1 MPPKRRASDRRS
13 VQVLGWVACLVL
25 AGSLT
30 YTFVRALA
38 EGPEGVDP
46 LFFAL
51 QSVASLLFLAYSLK
65 LKNRVFVAANSVAVL
80 NAAGTLL
87 VAVAR

>member
-1 MPPKRRASDRRS
+1 

-30 YTFVRALA
+30 YTFVRALS

-51 QSVASLLFLAYSLK
+51 QSLASLLFLAYSLK

>member
-1 MPPKRRASDRRS
+1 MPPKRRASDRTS
-13 VQVLGWVACLVL
+13 VQLLGWVACLVL

-30 YTFVRALA
+30 YTFVRALID
-38 EGPEGVDP
+38 GPGQVDP

-51 QSVASLLFLAYSLK
+51 QSLASLLFLAYSLK

-87 VAVAR
+87 VAVAN